1 MKRPEL
7 KGRILLERHGQ
18 LYRLSASLEVYGDV
32 FTTPYG
38 DEVDAR
44 DAPRR
49 IEYVVNI
56 QPRLYYPPPQSP
68 LPRPSTP
75 YTLVEAAL
83 VYTHEPRLRIV
94 QGNESTIVL
103 TAEAYTLVEGP
114 VYSHLGLE
122 AGGMEVTESLLA
134 AYPVVPREPAQL
146 RDYVMLEYEMLERGL
161 SYPHLLAA
169 MTACSRGGI
178 CILEDAWRAGRAA
191 ARLGL
196 VQREWGE
203 MIGCKVPAPS
213 PVEVRVDGS
222 SLRLS
227 ASPSGVVRV
236 QLRCGGEAIALE
248 LCVHGYTT
256 RRLDEGCVLERYS
269 TLCPYCWPS

>member
-18 LYRLSASLEVYGDV
+18 LYRLSASLEAYGGV

-38 DEVDAR
+38 EEVDAR

-68 LPRPSTP
+68 LPRPSDP

-94 QGNESTIVL
+94 QGNESMIVL
-103 TAEAYTLVEGP
+103 TAEAYTLVEGL

-122 AGGMEVTESLLA
+122 ANGMEVTDPLLA
-134 AYPVVPREPAQL
+134 AYPVVPQAPDQL
-146 RDYVMLEYEMLERGL
+146 RDYVILEYEMLKRGVPQ
-161 SYPHLLAA
+161 PHLSAA
-169 MTACSRGGI
+169 MTVCSGRA
-178 CILEDAWRAGRAA
+178 CILEDAWRVGRAA

-203 MIGCKVPAPS
+203 LMGCKVPTPS
-213 PVEVRVDGS
+213 PVEVRVEEG

-227 ASPSGVVRV
+227 ASPSGVARV